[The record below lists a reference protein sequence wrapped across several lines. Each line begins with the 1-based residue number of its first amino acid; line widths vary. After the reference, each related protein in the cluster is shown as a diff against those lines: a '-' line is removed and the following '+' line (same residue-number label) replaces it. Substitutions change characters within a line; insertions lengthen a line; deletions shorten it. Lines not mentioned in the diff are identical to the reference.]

1 MNWREATAAQNDMEK
16 RKIELLA
23 PARDLAGGLAAIDH
37 GADAVY
43 IGGPHFGAR
52 AAAANSLADIEKLV
66 TAAHRFRARVYV
78 ALNTILD
85 DRELALA
92 VHLAWQLRSMG
103 VDALIIQDM
112 GLLEAE
118 LPPIPLHASTQTDN
132 RTAEKVLFLEKVGF
146 RQVVLARELSIE
158 QIRRIRSATTTT
170 LEFFVHGA
178 LCVCYSGQCYISEVI
193 AGRSANRGECAQFC
207 RHRYTLRDGLGKI
220 LQKDRYLL
228 SLRDLDLSAQ
238 VGALIDA
245 GIDSFKIEGRLKD
258 QTYVKNVTAFY
269 RQILDKLIDSDD
281 RLQRASAGRC
291 RFSFVPDP
299 AKSFNRGRTDYFLT
313 QKRAAP
319 GAIDSPKSTG
329 LVLGPVERVDKRFFT
344 LATTVEV
351 HNGDGLCYFDG
362 AGKLVGMKINRVEGR
377 MIYPRDPVLPPVGT
391 VVYRNADLL
400 FTKGVA
406 RSEQCRTLMVK
417 MAVRET
423 ADGLSMVVTD
433 EDGVVSKTEVRAER
447 QQARQAGSVP
457 ATAEKQ
463 LKKSGGTPF
472 SVGEV
477 RIDLQPQSF
486 YAAAVFNDLRRRGLA
501 EHLAVRLQAY
511 IGENAPRTINDYPW
525 PAEEVS
531 YRDNI
536 GNRGAEEFYQRHGVK
551 NIDRSGLRA
560 ADAGNCALMTCR
572 YCLKAQLAIC
582 PKMGGHRSG
591 VVEPLVLADN
601 TGEYQL
607 EFDCARCE
615 MTVRKRK
622 IQE

>member
-1 MNWREATAAQNDMEK
+1 MLPAVMEK

-23 PARDLAGGLAAIDH
+23 PARDLASGLAAIDH

-43 IGGPHFGAR
+43 IGGPQFGAR
-52 AAAANSLADIEKLV
+52 AAAANSLVDIEKLV
-66 TAAHRFRARVYV
+66 TAAHRFRAKVYV

-92 VHLAWQLRSMG
+92 VGLAWQLQTMG

-112 GLLEAE
+112 GLLEEE

-146 RQVVLARELSIE
+146 RQVVLARELSLE
-158 QIRRIRSATTTT
+158 QIRRIHAATTTT

-178 LCVCYSGQCYISEVI
+178 LCVCYSGQCYMSEVI
-193 AGRSANRGECAQFC
+193 SGRSANRGECAQFC
-207 RHRYTLRDGLGKI
+207 RHRYTLRDGSGKI
-220 LQKDRYLL
+220 LEKDRYLL
-228 SLRDLDLSAQ
+228 SLRDLELSAHL
-238 VGALIDA
+238 GALIEA

-269 RQILDKLIDSDD
+269 RQALDQLIDSDD
-281 RLQRASAGRC
+281 RLQRASSGRC
-291 RFSFVPDP
+291 HFSFFPDT

-313 QKRAAP
+313 RKRSAP

-329 LVLGPVERVDKRFFT
+329 EVLGPVVRAEKRFFT
-344 LATTVEV
+344 LATGEEV
-351 HNGDGLCYFDG
+351 RNGDGLCYIDR
-362 AGKLVGMKINRVEGR
+362 AGRLVGIKANRVEGQ
-377 MIYPRDPVLPPVGT
+377 MIYSRDPVFLPVGT
-391 VVYRNADLL
+391 MVYRNADPL
-400 FTKGVA
+400 FAKRVA
-406 RSEQCRTLMVK
+406 QSEQCRTLMVK
-417 MAVRET
+417 MAIQET
-423 ADGLSMVVTD
+423 ADGLSMVITD
-433 EDGVVSKTEVRAER
+433 EDGVVSKTAVRAER
-447 QQARQAGSVP
+447 EVARRAGAVL

-463 LKKSGGTPF
+463 LKKSGGTLF

-477 RIDLQPQSF
+477 KIALQPQSF
-486 YAAAVFNDLRRRGLA
+486 FAVAVFNDLRRKGVA
-501 EHLAVRLQAY
+501 EHLAVRLHVY
-511 IGENAPRTINDYPW
+511 INEHAPRTVNDYPW
-525 PAEEVS
+525 PSEKVS

-536 GNRGAEEFYQRHGVK
+536 ANRKAEEFYRRHGVR

-560 ADAGNCALMTCR
+560 ADADDCALMTCR

-582 PKMGGHRSG
+582 PKMGSHAVG

-607 EFDCARCE
+607 AFDCIRCE

-622 IQE
+622 THG